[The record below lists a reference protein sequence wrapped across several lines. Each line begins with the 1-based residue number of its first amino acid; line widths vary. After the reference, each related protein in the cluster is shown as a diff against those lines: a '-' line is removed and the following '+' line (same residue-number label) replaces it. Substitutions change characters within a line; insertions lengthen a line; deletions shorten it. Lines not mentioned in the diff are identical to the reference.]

1 MHYKSALHL
10 VKVTRTTHMIFLPI
24 ISLGFLIL
32 FLMGALVSFQYF
44 THYQSLTMLERTHIV
59 DQRQRAQSA
68 LGFLVAFSFAAVIA
82 LGGLLLPALI
92 GYAPTP
98 IQPSATDAALP
109 GVGPTLPAGE
119 TPNDPSAPLS
129 SPTAPAEPPVEP
141 TPTRILPMAII
152 GNTGGA
158 GANIRSIPG
167 LGGTIIEVLADGT
180 RVILLEETEQVDGFD
195 WQSIEMPDTRNG
207 WVVVQYL
214 IPDN

>member
-1 MHYKSALHL
+1 
-10 VKVTRTTHMIFLPI
+10 MIFLPI

-82 LGGLLLPALI
+82 LGGLILPAI
-92 GYAPTP
+92 FGYTP
-98 IQPSATDAALP
+98 DPVPPSDSDSNLP
-109 GVGPTLPAGE
+109 GISLTLPTGE
-119 TPNDPSAPLS
+119 TPENPPPA
-129 SPTAPAEPPVEP
+129 TAPAEPTIVP
-141 TPTRILPMAII
+141 TSTQILPKATI

-158 GANIRSIPG
+158 GANVRSIPG
-167 LGGTIIEVLADGT
+167 LGGTIIELLADGT
-180 RVILLEETEQVDGFD
+180 RVILLGETEQVDGFE
-195 WQSIEMPDTRNG
+195 WQSIEMSDTREG
-207 WVVVQYL
+207 WVVVQFL